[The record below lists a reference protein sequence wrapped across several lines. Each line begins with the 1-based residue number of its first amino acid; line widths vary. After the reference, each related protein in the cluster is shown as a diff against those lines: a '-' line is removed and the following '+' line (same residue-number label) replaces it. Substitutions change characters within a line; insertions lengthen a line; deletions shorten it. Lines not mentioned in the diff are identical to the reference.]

1 MVLKILSFLF
11 ILYLIYRFI
20 GFFFKVFYVLLGQR
34 SKGQRQSRNGF
45 NRRRPEGS
53 IHVEKEPSR
62 KKKKEVDFRGGE
74 YVDYEEVDK

>member
-11 ILYLIYRFI
+11 ILYLLYRFI

-34 SKGQRQSRNGF
+34 ARDPRKSQHGF

-74 YVDYEEVDK
+74 YVDYEEVDR